1 MPLQPT
7 PIYRV
12 QFNGNYLPGFLQL
25 EDLPLVFRLA
35 SGESLNQMGGSIS
48 SGGAALRPVNLSM
61 RLISR
66 LGTATSGLLHLEDC
80 KDQWREALRF
90 LARLDDP
97 APLYIG
103 NTDRYVMAQF
113 KRSSMP
119 LAASDSP
126 KRSTYSIEFL
136 VKPMFLDETV
146 LTDTVSGNGSLDV
159 TFTDTAKTY
168 PIFTLASTVTAAI
181 FTAPDARTLTFARG
195 AVTGA
200 ITIDCGRLTAL
211 KADGT
216 SAIGTIT
223 EVNWGFFHIGS
234 GTFSVVVTGY
244 AGSGDIDMDV
254 QARYER

>member
-12 QFNGNYLPGFLQL
+12 RFNGNYLPGFLQL

-66 LGTATSGLLHLEDC
+66 LGTATGLQHLEDC

-90 LARLDDP
+90 IARLDDP

-113 KRSSMP
+113 KRSSMS
-119 LAASDSP
+119 LAASDSS
-126 KRSTYSIEFL
+126 KRSTYTIEFL

-181 FTAPDARTLTFARG
+181 LTAPDARTLTFARG

-200 ITIDCGRLTAL
+200 ITIDCGRLTVL

-216 SAIGTIT
+216 SAIGTVS
-223 EVNWGFFHIGS
+223 EVDWGFFRIGS
-234 GTFSVVVTGY
+234 GTFSVAVTGY
-244 AGSGDIDMDV
+244 AGSGNITMNV